1 MNSTL
6 ADMSDYSKRLT
17 VLIVSAAVMAT
28 AGSFADFSLF
38 SEPFQSRFNLTFSD
52 INMISAVMN
61 SSLYVTY
68 LATGPMYDRYGVR
81 ITQAVSA
88 VTFTLGYLLIYLSYL
103 GMPTS
108 AGLLAFYYFIGG
120 FGSNSAYLV
129 KRDLI
134 LFHRPW

>member
-1 MNSTL
+1 
-6 ADMSDYSKRLT
+6 
-17 VLIVSAAVMAT
+17 
-28 AGSFADFSLF
+28 
-38 SEPFQSRFNLTFSD
+38 
-52 INMISAVMN
+52 MN

-88 VTFTLGYLLIYLSYL
+88 VAYTLGYLLIYLSYL

-108 AGLLAFYYFIGG
+108 AGLMAFYYFIGG
-120 FGSNSAYLV
+120 FGACGAYMV

-134 LFHRPW
+134 LFHRPWRVRM